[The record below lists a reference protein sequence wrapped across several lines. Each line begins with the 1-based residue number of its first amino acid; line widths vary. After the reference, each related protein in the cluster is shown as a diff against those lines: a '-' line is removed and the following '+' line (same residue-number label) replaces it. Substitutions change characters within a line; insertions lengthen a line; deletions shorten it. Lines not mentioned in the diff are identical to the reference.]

1 MTQTAVTA
9 IRRLRVSGLQEPPHS
24 TARCTEGLQMAMP
37 KDWAARS
44 QHKPC
49 QGLRPGSATED
60 FLPLGGMNHRS
71 TKRSGITRFKL
82 CTGKG
87 SAELPAHS
95 GSRHGKPTE
104 LPPGK
109 RLRGILWERNIC
121 IERLKTEGKRIKSRG
136 GGRGRKRSHPRS
148 SLPFIVITNPIKRLL
163 ACGSLYS

>member
-1 MTQTAVTA
+1 
-9 IRRLRVSGLQEPPHS
+9 
-24 TARCTEGLQMAMP
+24 MAMP

-87 SAELPAHS
+87 SVELPALHS
-95 GSRHGKPTE
+95 GSRHGKPAE

-121 IERLKTEGKRIKSRG
+121 IERLKTEGKRIKSP
-136 GGRGRKRSHPRS
+136 GGRGVKRKEAEPS
-148 SLPFIVITNPIKRLL
+148 PILTAIYR
-163 ACGSLYS
+163 YH